1 MPQIIINKLGPI
13 DHCELDIKDLMIF
26 TGQQASGKS
35 TIAKSVFF
43 FKNVK
48 NVLYAQLRKRCLLG
62 SQENTLKFS
71 VKKSLIRDIRS
82 NFLQTFGSTWC
93 MDRNMSL
100 QYEYTDGVW
109 IKISLTSDPI
119 SPNYIWV
126 DISAALSDSLQAME
140 KEISLKMK

>member
-48 NVLYAQLRKRCLLG
+48 NVLQDSIAVVDAVQILI
-62 SQENTLKFS
+62 TLT
-71 VKKSLIRDIRS
+71 VRS
-82 NFLQTFGSTWC
+82 MEL
-93 MDRNMSL
+93 MR
-100 QYEYTDGVW
+100 
-109 IKISLTSDPI
+109 SDV
-119 SPNYIWV
+119 N
-126 DISAALSDSLQAME
+126 
-140 KEISLKMK
+140 